1 MQGRMVKNTKRILM
15 ELLNT
20 HPIKK
25 SDLGFHGNLFGGKLL
40 AWIDAAAAGY
50 SMQLCDSPR
59 MVTVSI
65 DKCYFEKPARE
76 GQLLKIYGYP
86 SKLGNSSVTLY
97 MEARAHNV
105 YTGNQVVVLK
115 TNIRFVRIDEEGN
128 PIPIGEKG
136 RLRITRLIEE
146 RKTTNEG

>member
-1 MQGRMVKNTKRILM
+1 M

-40 AWIDAAAAGY
+40 SWIDASAAGY
-50 SMQLCDSPR
+50 AMQLCDTPR

-65 DKCYFEKPARE
+65 DQCNFERPAKE
-76 GQLLKIYGYP
+76 SQLLKIYGYP
-86 SKLGNSSVTLY
+86 TRVGNSSMTLY

-105 YTGNQVVVLK
+105 YSGKQDLVLK
-115 TNIRFVRIDEEGN
+115 THITFVQIDEGGN
-128 PIPIGEKG
+128 PIPLGEKAKR
-136 RLRITRLIEE
+136 RLTEMISQIQES
-146 RKTTNEG
+146 

>member
-1 MQGRMVKNTKRILM
+1 M

-50 SMQLCDSPR
+50 SMQLCDTPR

-65 DKCYFEKPARE
+65 DKCLFEKPAKE
-76 GQLLKIYGYP
+76 GQLLKIYGVP
-86 SKLGNSSVTLY
+86 SSLGTTSVTLY

-105 YTGNQVVVLK
+105 YTGNQVIVLR
-115 TNIRFVRIDEEGN
+115 TNIKFVRIDEEGN
-128 PIPIGEKG
+128 AIPINAPG
-136 RLRITRLIEE
+136 RKKIENLIELN
-146 RKTTNEG
+146 K

>member
-1 MQGRMVKNTKRILM
+1 M

-50 SMQLCDSPR
+50 SMQLCDNPR

-146 RKTTNEG
+146 RKTNDEG